1 MRNVAGRS
9 PDCFQFV
16 TTRVHYGA
24 MSDDLPSPSRG
35 SFSELHPV
43 PTRRLARLWIV
54 AIALATSMLAC
65 RIPGKSIV
73 SKYHNVDQFNFDV
86 AMGPKQYHIE
96 GYLTRSAENGRRPAL
111 LVLNG
116 GDDNVDRCVQ
126 MSQGIATM
134 GIQVACVNIPGYGGS
149 SGPSRFVGQPSVLAS
164 RRALDMLAG
173 RTDVDSKRLAVWGLG
188 HGALAA
194 GLLMDYDSR
203 PRVLIFE
210 SGCYD
215 PLTLWPVAPLR
226 TKLSILREVWP
237 SKRILKERSVIANL
251 PPKLECSVLIMH
263 GERDNRV
270 PLGQAVKL
278 ADALRV
284 RGAKVSTCYFPRASH
299 NLGKRVEPELRAFL
313 RDNLL
318 DTDRAAAS

>member
-1 MRNVAGRS
+1 MHS
-9 PDCFQFV
+9 
-16 TTRVHYGA
+16 
-24 MSDDLPSPSRG
+24 LP
-35 SFSELHPV
+35 
-43 PTRRLARLWIV
+43 TKKLAKLWIV

-65 RIPGKSIV
+65 RIPGKSIE
-73 SKYHNVDQFNFDV
+73 SKYKNVDQFNFDV
-86 AMGPKQYHIE
+86 AAGPKNYHIE
-96 GYLTRSAENGRRPAL
+96 GYLTRSAEQGRRPGL

-116 GDDNVDRCVQ
+116 GEGNVDRCVQ
-126 MSQGIATM
+126 MSQGIAAM
-134 GIQVACVNIPGYGGS
+134 GIQVACVNIPGYGKS

-164 RRALDMLAG
+164 RRALDMLAA
-173 RTDVDSKRLAVWGLG
+173 RTDVDSTRLAVWGLG

-203 PRVLIFE
+203 PRALILE
-210 SGCYD
+210 SGVYD
-215 PLTLWPVAPLR
+215 PLTLWPQAGLS

-251 PPKLECSVLIMH
+251 PPKLDCSVLIMH

-270 PLGQAVKL
+270 PVGQAVKL

-284 RGAKVSTCYFPRASH
+284 RGARVSTRYFPHASH
-299 NLGKRVEPELRAFL
+299 DLGKRVEPELRAFL

-318 DTDRAAAS
+318 DTNRAAAS